1 MSREEKAMAQR
12 PGKEATMS
20 SQTPQT
26 SAGTAAVAAGRADK
40 PASLGAQALEV
51 LRPAQ
56 WRNPILYAVL
66 ALVVGYLCFGVSGQ
80 TSFNLAEP
88 TDFLKLPVLRVA
100 AFPTMLVLFVV
111 AAAGAAAAFYFES
124 KRLRTPLLVPVL
136 VGLSFVLGFLTWV
149 GAGKSALI
157 PMVGVLAGSLSL
169 AVPLIFGSMSGI
181 LCERSGTINIAIEG
195 QLLTGAFLAAVVS
208 SATKTPWAGLLAAPL
223 GGLLLALLLALFAI
237 KYRVDQII
245 VGVVLNVLAAGLTGF
260 LFSTVLSADRAFWN
274 SPQSLQRVPI
284 PLLHKIPVIGPV
296 LFNQTVLVYI
306 MFVIIA
312 VLQFMLF
319 RSRWGLRMRACG
331 EHPKAADTVGIKV
344 NRTRFNNVL
353 LGGALA
359 GLGGAFFTIGSGLAF
374 TKDISAGNGFIA
386 LAAMILGKWNPRG
399 AVAAALLFGFSKSV
413 AYMLST
419 IGAGVPSEIL
429 LMVPYVIT
437 ILAVAGFVGK
447 VRAPAAEGVAY
458 P

>member
-1 MSREEKAMAQR
+1 MCLR
-12 PGKEATMS
+12 
-20 SQTPQT
+20 
-26 SAGTAAVAAGRADK
+26 VD
-40 PASLGAQALEV
+40 GA
-51 LRPAQ
+51 
-56 WRNPILYAVL
+56 
-66 ALVVGYLCFGVSGQ
+66 
-80 TSFNLAEP
+80 TSFNLAEG
-88 TDFLKLPVLRVA
+88 TDFVQIPVIKLPSQL
-100 AFPTMLVLFVV
+100 TLIVLFLVSAA
-111 AAAGAAAAFYFES
+111 AAAGAFWFES
-124 KRLRTPLLVPVL
+124 KRLRTPLWIPLV
-136 VGLSFVLGFLTWV
+136 VGSAFVLGFLTWV
-149 GAGKSALI
+149 GAGKSSLI

-169 AVPLIFGSMSGI
+169 AVPLIFGAMSGI

-195 QLLTGAFLAAVVS
+195 QLLSGAFLAAVVA
-208 SATKTPWAGLLAAPL
+208 SATKSPWIGLLAAPL
-223 GGLLLALLLALFAI
+223 AGLLFAALLALFAV

-260 LFSTVLSADRAFWN
+260 LFSTVLSEDRAFWN
-274 SPQSLQRVPI
+274 SPQTLPRIPI

-296 LFNQTVLVYI
+296 LFKQTILVYL
-306 MFVIIA
+306 MFIIIG
-312 VLQFMLF
+312 VLQYMLF
-319 RSRWGLRMRACG
+319 NSRWGLRMRACG

-344 NRTRFNNVL
+344 NRTRVNNVL

-419 IGAGVPSEIL
+419 IGAGVPSEVL
-429 LMVPYVIT
+429 LMVPYIIT